1 MPGAPLIRVGGSGAA
16 GGGVRS
22 SRRAG
27 AMAATTAGAGGSG
40 RGWIATGARRA
51 GSGAWTG
58 CSAAKTVAFE
68 SLA

>member
-1 MPGAPLIRVGGSGAA
+1 
-16 GGGVRS
+16 
-22 SRRAG
+22 
-27 AMAATTAGAGGSG
+27 MAATTAGAGGSG